1 MEDEMSASSV
11 AELIP
16 ILQIAIGPVIL
27 ISGIGLLL
35 LSMTNRIG
43 RTIDRARILSQQ
55 LREHPN
61 QERERSLTQIKILAR
76 RANLLRQA
84 IILASVS
91 VLLAAML
98 IIALFLV
105 VLFKLNV
112 VWLLVA
118 IFMACMLALIG
129 ALVAFIS
136 DVNQSLEAFK
146 LDIKE
151 D

>member
-1 MEDEMSASSV
+1 MNASSV
-11 AELIP
+11 SELIP

-43 RTIDRARILSQQ
+43 RTIDRARIIAQQ
-55 LREHPN
+55 LREKPDL
-61 QERERSLTQIKILAR
+61 ERERNLTQIKILAH
-76 RANLLRQA
+76 RANLMRQA
-84 IILASVS
+84 IILASLS
-91 VLLAAML
+91 LLLAAVL

-105 VLFKLNV
+105 VLFKLDAA
-112 VWLLVA
+112 WLLVV
-118 IFMACMLALIG
+118 IFIGCMLALIG
-129 ALVAFIS
+129 SLVAFIS

>member
-1 MEDEMSASSV
+1 MSVSSV
-11 AELIP
+11 TELIP

-55 LREHPN
+55 MRDNPGVD
-61 QERERSLTQIKILAR
+61 RERNLAQIKILSR

-84 IILASVS
+84 IILATLS
-91 VLLAAML
+91 VLLAAVL

-105 VLFKLNV
+105 VLFKLNA

-118 IFMACMLALIG
+118 IFIGCMVALIG
-129 ALVAFIS
+129 ALIPFIM
-136 DVNQSLEAFK
+136 DVNQSLEALK

-151 D
+151 DE